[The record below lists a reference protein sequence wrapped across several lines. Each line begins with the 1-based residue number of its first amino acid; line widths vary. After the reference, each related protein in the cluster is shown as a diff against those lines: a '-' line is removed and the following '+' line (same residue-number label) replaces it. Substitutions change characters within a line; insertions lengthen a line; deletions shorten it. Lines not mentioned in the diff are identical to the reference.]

1 MAKQFKKAAVFGG
14 GIMGPGI
21 AQILA
26 FAGLRVC
33 LYDISAEALERAKS
47 RLYTGLVSYAEQKII
62 KESQIDLLYE
72 RVTYTTDLTAAL
84 QDTDLVFEAV
94 SENPKIKEL
103 VYQQL
108 DDLAP
113 AELVI
118 ASNTSFL
125 NIFELMPERRMP
137 YTVIAHWYA
146 PAQMIPLVEVCP
158 NEQTEPWV
166 SEAVMKLLQD
176 GGKSPVLM
184 KRFIQGYI
192 INRLQMCLNQEVF
205 YLLDHGYCTPQ
216 DIDLA
221 VKSSLIPRAMVL
233 GLCQRMDFAG
243 LNMYANNLRN
253 KVYTAPPVNDMPK
266 TLQERLDRGETG
278 VQAGKGFYNY
288 CDRDVSEL
296 LAKRDRQLYEAFQ
309 LEQKFMSDPL

>member
-1 MAKQFKKAAVFGG
+1 
-14 GIMGPGI
+14 MGPGI
-21 AQILA
+21 AQIMSL
-26 FAGLRVC
+26 AGLQVC
-33 LYDISAEALERAKS
+33 LYDISSEALERAKLS
-47 RLYTGLVSYAEQKII
+47 LHTGLVSFEEQNIVDAA
-62 KESQIDLLYE
+62 QVDLLYQ
-72 RVTYTTDLTAAL
+72 RVTYTTDLTTAL
-84 QDTDLVFEAV
+84 RDTDIVFEAV
-94 SENPKIKEL
+94 SENPNVKEL
-103 VYQQL
+103 VYRQL
-108 DDLAP
+108 DELAP

-125 NIFELMPERRMP
+125 NIFELMPERRKP

-166 SEAVMKLLQD
+166 SDSVMRLLRD

-192 INRLQMCLNQEVF
+192 INRLQMCLNQEIF
-205 YLLDHGYCTPQ
+205 YLLDNGYCTPQ

-253 KVYTAPPVNDMPK
+253 NVYTPPPVTDMPK

-288 CDRDVSEL
+288 CDKDISAL